1 MRTASQGQGACRGR
15 GGRYGQEA
23 LSEEGPRGLSLWQP
37 ADPGEDLSVQ
47 AEWEA
52 WPEEEALQG
61 MGMRLETRRGPWGL
75 MTRASSRVPESLIPS
90 LGLKPD
96 QAEAGGGMFA
106 GLSCL
111 PLEGP
116 GCQAPSRQPVAVA
129 CHHQAGH

>member
-1 MRTASQGQGACRGR
+1 MRTASQVQGACRGR

-75 MTRASSRVPESLIPS
+75 MTRASSRVPE
-90 LGLKPD
+90 PD
-96 QAEAGGGMFA
+96 PFSRSETR
-106 GLSCL
+106 
-111 PLEGP
+111 
-116 GCQAPSRQPVAVA
+116 PSRGRGRHVCRAELPPSGGSRVPGPV
-129 CHHQAGH
+129 